1 MLYRLTSLNSKNTK
15 CGSGTE
21 PKEPSPP
28 VARAQTGSSHLAG
41 HLTLANK
48 MLKTRQLVNGDNFTS
63 GDMP

>member
-28 VARAQTGSSHLAG
+28 VAGAQTGSSHLAG

-48 MLKTRQLVNGDNFTS
+48 MLKNQAVG
-63 GDMP
+63 